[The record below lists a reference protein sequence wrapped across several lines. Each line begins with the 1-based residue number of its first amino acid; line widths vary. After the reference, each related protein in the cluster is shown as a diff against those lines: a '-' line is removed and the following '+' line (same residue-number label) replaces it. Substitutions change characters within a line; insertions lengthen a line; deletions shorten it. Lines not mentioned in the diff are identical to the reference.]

1 MKSEEI
7 AVLRVLYKH
16 KGLLKLSKLIDGF
29 PDESR
34 SRVIEAV
41 TSLQLLSFLSITDC
55 SSVLHISINRQA
67 RRTVLELLEGD
78 SERSSGSN
86 RILKN
91 HIHLNPQ
98 FQLKHA
104 NTSFD
109 ISDKLDLK
117 TLNVKNLWSRLPQRE
132 LKFNTV
138 LVCSLLVL
146 GSFAI
151 LNSQSTTTSSK
162 YGGYGDE
169 ASEFMFAS
177 SSSLETETQEGKT
190 VPVEQIY
197 DSQHYQAYSGG
208 PAIYEGIFTK
218 LGSQPNSYDDPPL
231 YYHYIISEKKDL
243 LLLEQIHPDFG
254 VGDSNSSLSAISD
267 KHSKEFS
274 TT

>member
-7 AVLRVLYKH
+7 AVLRILFKH

-41 TSLQLLSFLSITDC
+41 TRLQLQSFLSITDC

-78 SERSSGSN
+78 SARTSSATGV
-86 RILKN
+86 LKN
-91 HIHLNPQ
+91 HIHLNHR

-104 NTSFD
+104 STGFDTSYK
-109 ISDKLDLK
+109 SDLK
-117 TLNVKNLWSRLPQRE
+117 TLNVKNLWSRLPQQA
-132 LKFNTV
+132 LKLSTV
-138 LVCSLLVL
+138 LVCSFVVL
-146 GSFAI
+146 GTFAI
-151 LNSQSTTTSSK
+151 LNSQSTTTSST
-162 YGGYGDE
+162 YGGSGDK
-169 ASEFMFAS
+169 ASGFMFVS

-190 VPVEQIY
+190 IPVEHIY
-197 DSQHYQAYSGG
+197 DSQHNRAYSAE
-208 PAIYEGIFTK
+208 PVVYEGIFTK
-218 LGSQPNSYDDPPL
+218 LGSQPTPYDDPPL

-243 LLLEQIHPDFG
+243 LLLEQIRPGFG
-254 VGDSNSSLSAISD
+254 ISDSNSSVSAISD
-267 KHSKEFS
+267 KHGKEIS

>member
-7 AVLRVLYKH
+7 AVLRILYKH

-41 TSLQLLSFLSITDC
+41 TNLQLQSFVSITDC
-55 SSVLHISINRQA
+55 CSVLHISINRQA

-78 SERSSGSN
+78 SERSSCAT
-86 RILKN
+86 RVLKN
-91 HIHLNPQ
+91 HIHQNRQ

-104 NTSFD
+104 STGFDTSYK
-109 ISDKLDLK
+109 SDLK
-117 TLNVKNLWSRLPQRE
+117 TLDIKILWSRLPQRA
-132 LKFNTV
+132 LKLSTV
-138 LVCSLLVL
+138 LVCSFVVL
-146 GSFAI
+146 GTFAI
-151 LNSQSTTTSSK
+151 LNSQSTTTSST
-162 YGGYGDE
+162 YGGNGDE

-190 VPVEQIY
+190 IPVEHID
-197 DSQHYQAYSGG
+197 DSQHNRAYSGE
-208 PAIYEGIFTK
+208 PVVYEGVFTK
-218 LGSQPNSYDDPPL
+218 LGSQPTPYDDPPL

-243 LLLEQIHPDFG
+243 LLLEQIRPGFG
-254 VGDSNSSLSAISD
+254 IGDSNSSVSAISD
-267 KHSKEFS
+267 NHGKEIS